1 MAALSSVVNYARSRD
16 VPRSVVGYRPGEGHL
31 RRPQDLW
38 RSAMAKRDELAET
51 SAVLLD
57 KAFTNHAKALFWKS
71 LLAGMSPTTLAS

>member
-1 MAALSSVVNYARSRD
+1 
-16 VPRSVVGYRPGEGHL
+16 
-31 RRPQDLW
+31 
-38 RSAMAKRDELAET
+38 MAKRYELAET